1 MCSRPRNI
9 RFFESSARIVRTQ
22 SSPPCLNVF
31 TTSITIVVTSWLK
44 IKRKEKEKKNAKKS
58 STKNRLTSRECTL
71 RSCEKY
77 SYAQIYISIYARVYT
92 YLLQHLYAR
101 VYIKKYI
108 YICVCN
114 THTHIYVYTHI
125 SKLYTN
131 TKVECT
137 PSADIY
143 IYISIYCTFFTLTYV
158 I

>member
-108 YICVCN
+108 YICVCVIH
-114 THTHIYVYTHI
+114 THTYMYTHI
-125 SKLYTN
+125 FLNYIRIQKLSVHLLPIYT
-131 TKVECT
+131 
-137 PSADIY
+137 
-143 IYISIYCTFFTLTYV
+143 YISLYIVRFLR
-158 I
+158 